1 MFDIVLY
8 QYSILLLRM
17 SAVYS
22 IMLQSLATYK
32 LTGYINIIKI
42 NCQNCMLS
50 NSFNVK
56 CFLNQYVNFFQTRS
70 LKKSSVHPKIK
81 LCESTCPHQHTH
93 VIESQRCRPLMWV
106 DFSLL
111 LVLALGF
118 SLGTPVVVILQ
129 L

>member
-56 CFLNQYVNFFQTRS
+56 CFLNQYVNFFKHAASKNQAYIP
-70 LKKSSVHPKIK
+70 KSSFVRVLAPTNTPMSLNPRGAGH
-81 LCESTCPHQHTH
+81 LCGLSL
-93 VIESQRCRPLMWV
+93 VYYW
-106 DFSLL
+106 SLL
-111 LVLALGF
+111 SGF
-118 SLGTPVVVILQ
+118 LWVLQ